1 MVTGLKIIFYTLQ
14 KILKKLL
21 TIGTSCSVFPQKYTQ
36 GPLILTFAK
45 LKKCQLRVRTTLRA
59 IAQK

>member
-21 TIGTSCSVFPQKYTQ
+21 TIGTSYSVFPEKHIQ
-36 GPLILTFAK
+36 GPLTLAFAK

-59 IAQK
+59 IP